1 MEVIFAVVDADTLT
15 QLVANFGPL
24 AGVVLFFIW
33 RDWKREDTLSARV
46 EKLETYQRETL
57 SSLIERAITALAQ
70 NAECLRWVTRSMDPP
85 VNHHR
90 PPVDKLLKPPK
101 G

>member
-57 SSLIERAITALAQ
+57 TSLIERAITALAQ
-70 NAECLRWVTRSMDPP
+70 NAECLKWATRSIDPP
-85 VNHHR
+85 VNCYR
-90 PPVDKLLKPPK
+90 PPVDESPK
-101 G
+101 SLEG